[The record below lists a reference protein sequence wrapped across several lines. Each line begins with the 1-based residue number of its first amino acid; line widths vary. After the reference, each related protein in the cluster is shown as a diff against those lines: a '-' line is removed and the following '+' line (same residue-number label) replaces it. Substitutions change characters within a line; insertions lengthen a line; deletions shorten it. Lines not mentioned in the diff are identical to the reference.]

1 MASSISFELHLEAL
15 DRLCY
20 VCGEIIM
27 KNGHEITPTL
37 HADMVETFTI
47 HSHLQTEVS
56 PKGICYTCFI
66 TVKNFLK
73 KKSEGKCINTSK
85 RALLWVPHSAD
96 CQTCELY
103 STNKKGIMLPMFG
116 SSKVP
121 NSEKRGGH
129 NNRGRDSNNSVVWGW
144 G

>member
-1 MASSISFELHLEAL
+1 MASSISFELHLESL

-37 HADMVETFTI
+37 HADMVETFI
-47 HSHLQTEVS
+47 IYSHLQTEVS

-73 KKSEGKCINTSK
+73 KKAEGKCMNTSK

-96 CQTCELY
+96 CQTCKLRTPQIRKVLCYTCLAHLRSLIVKRER
-103 STNKKGIMLPMFG
+103 G
-116 SSKVP
+116 SQ
-121 NSEKRGGH
+121 
-129 NNRGRDSNNSVVWGW
+129 
-144 G
+144 